1 MSEHPD
7 SNGAG
12 NLAGGA
18 GKLLDGAG
26 DQPAESSRGSVEV
39 DSGSPN
45 GSMPSKA
52 TGLVTLT
59 LAVAGAGGSA
69 ELGMVASLG
78 GTTLARPIVEGT
90 SPEVASSPA

>member
-1 MSEHPD
+1 MPMSEHPD

-26 DQPAESSRGSVEV
+26 DQLAESSRGSVSV

-52 TGLVTLT
+52 TGLVTL
-59 LAVAGAGGSA
+59 AVAVAGGSA
-69 ELGMVASLG
+69 ELGMVASWG
-78 GTTLARPIVEGT
+78 GTTLAWPIIEGT